1 MSITFIDLFAG
12 IGGFRVALEQSGA
25 TCVFSSEIHRY
36 AREVYKSNFNEDPA
50 GDITKIK
57 VQDIPSHD
65 VLCGGFPCQAFST
78 LGMKKGFSDTRGTLF
93 FDIVRIAKHHKPK
106 VIFLENV
113 PGLVSHN
120 KGDTFE
126 TIINNLSDLGYK
138 VYWKILE
145 ATMFSLP
152 QKRRRVFIV
161 AIRNDINKEF
171 TFPVGSLTNKSM
183 KDIMESNVDANYF
196 ISEERYER
204 INSLKKNGITRYDKF
219 FIRPDDYAHA
229 LLAVDYEANLI
240 LDKTKPTGSFYNKQA
255 AFKKAGCKNATI
267 RNKHHLRRLTP
278 LECKRLQGFPESFKM
293 PVSNKQAYFLLGNAV
308 PVPMVAAIFE
318 QIKLVIHC

>member
-12 IGGFRVALEQSGA
+12 IGGFRMALEQSGA
-25 TCVFSSEIHRY
+25 SCVFSSEIHRY
-36 AREVYKSNFNEDPA
+36 ACQVYKANFNEEPA

-57 VQDIPSHD
+57 EQDIPAHD
-65 VLCGGFPCQAFST
+65 VLCAGFPCQAFST

-126 TIINNLSDLGYK
+126 TIINSLISLGYK
-138 VYWKILE
+138 VHWKILE
-145 ATMFSLP
+145 ATMFGLP
-152 QKRRRVFIV
+152 QKRRRLFIV
-161 AIRNDINKEF
+161 AVRNDIDKEF
-171 TFPVGSLTNKSM
+171 VFPTGSLTTKSM
-183 KDIMESNVDANYF
+183 KDVMESNVDANYF

-204 INSLKKNGITRYDKF
+204 IDSLKKNGITRYDKF
-219 FIRPDDYAHA
+219 IIGPDDFAHT
-229 LLAVDYEANLI
+229 LLTVDYEANLL
-240 LDKTKPTGSFYNKQA
+240 LDTTKPTGKFYNKQA

-278 LECKRLQGFPESFKM
+278 RECLRLQGFPESFSL
-293 PVSNKQAYFLLGNAV
+293 PVSNKQAYYLTGNAV
-308 PVPMVAAIFE
+308 PVSVVAAIFE
-318 QIKLVIHC
+318 QIKLLIR